1 MHQSMGCQTGNIK
14 LQQISSIQAPR
25 FGRKN
30 NKKKYADMPG
40 IHKQLISSRTQK
52 FELPI
57 NENDS
62 HKSMK

>member
-30 NKKKYADMPG
+30 NKKKYADMPW
-40 IHKQLISSRTQK
+40 IHNK
-52 FELPI
+52 FE
-57 NENDS
+57 DS
-62 HKSMK
+62 KI